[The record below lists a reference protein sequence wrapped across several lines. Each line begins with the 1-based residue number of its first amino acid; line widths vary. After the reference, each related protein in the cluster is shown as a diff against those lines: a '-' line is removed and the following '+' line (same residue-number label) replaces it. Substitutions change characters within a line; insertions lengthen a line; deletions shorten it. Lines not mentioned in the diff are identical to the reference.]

1 MRPSAAY
8 GACSR
13 RCLTTLEQASRLT
26 PLSPTDLVALMCD
39 AVGEHRLAFDSHQF
53 VVDAEPTN
61 IWALVDGARIRAAA

>member
-1 MRPSAAY
+1 
-8 GACSR
+8 
-13 RCLTTLEQASRLT
+13 
-26 PLSPTDLVALMCD
+26 LSPTDLVALMCD